1 MFLAPPAWAFEYRFA
16 RFFVSFGRFSPPSQC
31 WRLRL
36 LMMSLTSSVVAV
48 VIRKVPIVE
57 LLGFETGVAYWRF
70 PTYVRTK
77 RDLHVLRALGTRSFI
92 LRFQRFFSGD
102 ANPSFQSWLIFS
114 FLFRVILV
122 IKHRFLVVE
131 RVDVDAVRRL
141 CFHFCELCVVV
152 VVSRF
157 YNNSVLIPRRAL
169 ITPTLRKRMRR
180 FSYSFILLAAEGERS
195 FVGSFVFLSEVI
207 L

>member
-102 ANPSFQSWLIFS
+102 ANPSFQSWLIFA

-141 CFHFCELCVVV
+141 CFHFCDLYVCCCL
-152 VVSRF
+152 S
-157 YNNSVLIPRRAL
+157 SL
-169 ITPTLRKRMRR
+169 IT
-180 FSYSFILLAAEGERS
+180 
-195 FVGSFVFLSEVI
+195 VC
-207 L
+207 